1 MDIWFIPFNTNGT
14 LLKGTDL
21 YGVLLRMS
29 HVLNESND
37 SNNNNNNNNKWSQYY
52 IHNSPIIV
60 DIFKEF
66 QLLLNKEMVCKIN

>member
-1 MDIWFIPFNTNGT
+1 MLIIIIKLELFHGYLVHPFQHKWY
-14 LLKGTDL
+14 LVLKGTDL

-60 DIFKEF
+60 DILKEF
-66 QLLLNKEMVCKIN
+66 